1 MNKEII
7 IATRDGDKFTFRRE
21 VAKEIMENI
30 YTDDCGLIY
39 FGNNRL
45 ILPKDNFGC
54 YWVNEVE

>member
-7 IATRDGDKFTFRRE
+7 IVTRNGDKFTFRRE
-21 VAKEIMENI
+21 VAEEIMENI

-45 ILPKDNFGC
+45 ILPKDNFSY